1 LHLRPEATL
10 SNWFGDVVD
19 YNTSRPTAVSTWNGK
34 KMKTYRIINILA
46 LTIGLMALPAAANA
60 ASLLEI
66 YQQALQSDPQI
77 HEAEARRLAALEAR
91 PQARSAYLPQIS
103 VGAGWEN
110 REVSGTQFQQVLNSD
125 LDFEQETDST
135 DWNVTLR
142 QTIFRWDSIVNLKR
156 ADKQIARAEA
166 VREAAQHDLIIRVAQ
181 RYFDVLAAEDR
192 LTSIHADRT
201 AIARRLEQAKQ
212 RFEVGLI
219 AITDVQESQA
229 AYDQSVADEIGAKR
243 RLATAREFLREI
255 TGEYVTRLSAPK
267 EDFPLRRPEKSEREW
282 VDLSLNQNLNLVAS
296 RLDERLARDEISFR
310 RNGHYPTLDV
320 TVRTGNQS
328 SSGDGETLGL
338 PPDPTVP
345 SLSQI
350 DDNFDSDSIRV
361 QFNLPIFAGG
371 GTSSRVREAVYL
383 HRASR
388 DQLQRVTR
396 ETERQSR
403 DAYLG
408 VLAEESRVKALEQA
422 VASSR
427 TALEATQAGFDVGTR
442 TIVDVLN
449 SQFSLYAAI
458 TNYYQSR
465 YDYILNALRLKQAA
479 GTLQVQDLEEI
490 DQWLTERQT
499 PEEAFAEE
507 EAANSGS

>member
-1 LHLRPEATL
+1 M
-10 SNWFGDVVD
+10 
-19 YNTSRPTAVSTWNGK
+19 K
-34 KMKTYRIINILA
+34 KIRNINILA
-46 LTIGLMALPAAANA
+46 FTIGIIAFPAAANA

-77 HEAEARRLAALEAR
+77 HEAEARRLAALEAG
-91 PQARSAYLPQIS
+91 PQARSAYLPQVSLTGDYS
-103 VGAGWEN
+103 VTEN
-110 REVSGTQFQQVLNSD
+110 SGRTFFQPDLTQPRIEADRTVEND
-125 LDFEQETDST
+125 VM
-135 DWNVTLR
+135 DWGLVLR
-142 QTIFRWDSIVNLKR
+142 QTIFSWDSIVNLKR
-156 ADKQIARAEA
+156 ADKQVAKAEA
-166 VREAAQHDLIIRVAQ
+166 VREAAQQDLIIRVAQ

-243 RLATAREFLREI
+243 QLATAREFLREI
-255 TGEYVTRLSAPK
+255 TGEYVTELSAPK
-267 EDFPLRRPEKSEREW
+267 EDFPLRIPARSERDW
-282 VDLSLNQNLNLVAS
+282 VDMSLGQNLNLVAS
-296 RLDERLARDEISFR
+296 RLDEKLARDEISFR
-310 RNGHYPTLDV
+310 RNGHYPSLELTARMNEQD
-320 TVRTGNQS
+320 TDIDQRYDFIDPITGQ
-328 SSGDGETLGL
+328 
-338 PPDPTVP
+338 PDSV
-345 SLSQI
+345 S
-350 DDNFDSDSIRV
+350 FSDSISGESEGLFLS
-361 QFNLPIFAGG
+361 FNLPLFAGG

-388 DQLQRVTR
+388 EQLQRVTR

-422 VASSR
+422 VSSSR

-458 TNYYQSR
+458 TNYYRSR
-465 YDYILNALRLKQAA
+465 YDYILNALKLKQAA
-479 GTLQVQDLEEI
+479 GILQVQDLEEI
-490 DQWLTERQT
+490 DQFLIKRKT
-499 PEEAFAEE
+499 PEQAFAEE
-507 EAANSGS
+507 EAAETGS